1 MDITKLMREMG
12 QKAQQAGRELAGVRP
27 LDKNRALEM
36 IAEKLRG
43 SAIQLMAWN
52 SKDLEAGEKNGLS
65 AAMLDRLRLTEGRIE
80 DMAAALED
88 IAVLP
93 DPVGEVTRIW
103 NRPSGF
109 RVGRM
114 RVPIGVIGIIY
125 ESRPNVTVDAAALCM
140 KSGNACI
147 LRGGSEAIHSNRA
160 LAAVFQ
166 EGIAAAGLPEDVAQ
180 VVPTT
185 DRAAVNALLTLDEY
199 VDMIIPRGG
208 KGLIRMIVENST
220 IPVVKHLDG
229 ICHTYVDTGADL
241 DMAMNI
247 CLNAKLDRPGT
258 CNAME
263 TLLVHRDIAPTLL
276 PDLIRQMMDEEVQIR
291 GCDETRDLVPGIMSA
306 TEQDWATEYLDKILS
321 VKVVGG
327 MDEAMDHIARYGSSH
342 TDVIVT
348 RDHPN
353 AERFIREV
361 DSSAVMVNASS
372 RLNDGFVFGLGAE
385 IGISTD
391 KLHARGPMGLEELT
405 CQKFIVLGEGH
416 LRE

>member
-1 MDITKLMREMG
+1 MDITKLMQEMG
-12 QKAQQAGRELAGVRP
+12 QKARQAGRELAGARP

-36 IAEKLRG
+36 IAERLRG
-43 SAIQLMAWN
+43 SGTQLMAEN
-52 SKDLEAGEKNGLS
+52 NKDLEAGEKNGLS
-65 AAMLDRLRLTEGRIE
+65 AAMLDRLRLTESRIE
-80 DMAAALED
+80 DMAAAVED

-208 KGLIRMIVENST
+208 KGLIRMIMENST

-229 ICHTYVDTGADL
+229 ICHTYVDAGADL
-241 DMAMNI
+241 EMAMDI

-276 PDLIRQMMDEEVQIR
+276 PDLLKQMMGEGVQIR
-291 GCDETRDLVPGIMSA
+291 GCDETRDLVPGIVGA

-321 VKVVGG
+321 VKVVGD

-391 KLHARGPMGLEELT
+391 KLHARGPMGL
-405 CQKFIVLGEGH
+405 
-416 LRE
+416 

>member
-405 CQKFIVLGEGH
+405 CQKFIVLGDGH

>member
-1 MDITKLMREMG
+1 MDITKLMQEMG
-12 QKAQQAGRELAGVRP
+12 QKARQAGRTLAGVRP
-27 LDKNRALEM
+27 MDKNRALEN
-36 IAEKLRG
+36 IAQRLRESG
-43 SAIQLMAWN
+43 SRLMSEN
-52 SKDLEAGEKNGLS
+52 SRDLESGEKNGLS
-65 AAMLDRLRLTEGRIE
+65 TAMLDRLRLTEGRIE
-80 DMAAALED
+80 DMAAAVED
-88 IAVLP
+88 IAALP

-125 ESRPNVTVDAAALCM
+125 ESRPNVTIDAAALCM

-160 LAAVFQ
+160 LAAVFK
-166 EGIAAAGLPEDVAQ
+166 EGICAAGLPEDAAQ
-180 VVPTT
+180 VVPTA
-185 DRAAVNALLTLDEY
+185 DRAAVNALLTLDDY

-229 ICHTYVDTGADL
+229 ICHTFVDAGADL
-241 DMAMNI
+241 EMAAEI
-247 CLNAKLDRPGT
+247 CMNAKLDRPGT

-263 TLLVHRDIAPTLL
+263 TLLVHREIAPDFL
-276 PDLIRQMMDEEVQIR
+276 PRILHEMMDQGVQIR
-291 GCDETRDLVPGIMSA
+291 GCEETKALVPGIMSA
-306 TEQDWATEYLDKILS
+306 TDEDWATEYLDAILS
-321 VKVVGG
+321 VKVVDG
-327 MDEAMDHIARYGSSH
+327 MDEAMDHIALYGSSH

-348 RDHPN
+348 RNHPH
-353 AERFIREV
+353 AERFVREV

-372 RLNDGFVFGLGAE
+372 RLNDGFIFGLGAE

-405 CQKFIVLGEGH
+405 CQKFIVLGDGH

>member
-1 MDITKLMREMG
+1 MDITKLMQEMG
-12 QKAQQAGRELAGVRP
+12 QKARQAGRELAGARP

-36 IAEKLRG
+36 IAERLRG
-43 SAIQLMAWN
+43 SGTQLMAEN
-52 SKDLEAGEKNGLS
+52 NKDLEAGEKNGLS
-65 AAMLDRLRLTEGRIE
+65 AAMLDRLRLTESRIE
-80 DMAAALED
+80 DMAAAVED

-125 ESRPNVTVDAAALCM
+125 ESRPNVTIDAAALCM

-208 KGLIRMIVENST
+208 KGLIRMIMENST

-229 ICHTYVDTGADL
+229 ICHTYVDAGADL
-241 DMAMNI
+241 EMAMDI

-263 TLLVHRDIAPTLL
+263 PLLVHRDIAPTLL
-276 PDLIRQMMDEEVQIR
+276 PDLLKQMMGEGVQIR
-291 GCDETRDLVPGIMSA
+291 GCDETGDLVSGIVSA
-306 TEQDWATEYLDKILS
+306 TEQDWATEYLDKVLS
-321 VKVVGG
+321 VKVVGD
-327 MDEAMDHIARYGSSH
+327 MREAMDHIARYGSSH

-348 RDHPN
+348 RNHPN